1 MSFLSRAQVA
11 ILFLFGFAV
20 SVRSQTTETS
30 PRHITLDEA
39 VQLAVKHNHA
49 VRLAKYRVEE
59 TQHAKDAA
67 RSSYLPSLRNDSSA
81 AHLTDT
87 QFIAIPQGAL
97 GTAAGTPIPERTA
110 VLNQGGLTFVTS
122 GTQLTEPLLELWKV
136 RSANDIAAAETTAA
150 HNKAQDTENKV
161 ALQVHQLYYKILILQ
176 THRDAA
182 QARIRATEDLR
193 NERIQQ
199 VKYGATLE
207 QESIEARAQALDS
220 RQDFLTTELQLSD
233 IMLQL
238 NDAIGLP
245 LSTQLVLDP
254 AVERVRDSCE
264 RQDCLRVALD
274 SHPQIR
280 EARAVVDKASA
291 AVRLAKRQYIPDL
304 EAFAHYRYQENVPF
318 LARNFGTFG
327 IHFSYDLFDGGRR
340 NAEIGERRA
349 QLAQAQENL
358 ARIKDEIELH
368 VQTVYNKL
376 ERTRQMLKVSE
387 ELLSLRTE
395 VHRVSVQQEREG
407 TALAS
412 QVDEAAAQELYA
424 KTSLL
429 QSQLGYLEAQDEM
442 LEAEGLTP

>member
-1 MSFLSRAQVA
+1 MSFLSRALVA

-122 GTQLTEPLLELWKV
+122 GTQLTQPLLELWKV
-136 RSANDIAAAETTAA
+136 RSANDIAAEETTAA
-150 HNKAQDTENKV
+150 RNKAQDTKNKV
-161 ALQVHQLYYKILILQ
+161 ALQVHQLYYKVLILQ
-176 THRDAA
+176 AHRDAA

-220 RQDFLTTELQLSD
+220 RQDLLTTELQLSD

-280 EARAVVDKASA
+280 EARAVVEKASA
-291 AVRLAKRQYIPDL
+291 AVRLAKRQYLPDL

>member
-1 MSFLSRAQVA
+1 MSFRRGDLAV
-11 ILFLFGFAV
+11 ILFLSSFTV
-20 SVRSQTTETS
+20 PVRAQTTESS

-49 VRLAKYRVEE
+49 VRLATFHVEE
-59 TQHAKDAA
+59 KQHAKDAV
-67 RSSYLPSLRNDSSA
+67 RSSYLPSLRNDSVA

-87 QFIAIPQGAL
+87 QFVAIPQGSL
-97 GTAAGTPIPERTA
+97 GTAAGAPIPEHTSI
-110 VLNQGGLTFVTS
+110 LNQGGLTFITS
-122 GTQLTEPLLELWKV
+122 GTQLTQPLLELWKI
-136 RSANDIAAAETTAA
+136 RSANDVAAAETTVAR
-150 HNKAQDTENKV
+150 NKARDTENKV
-161 ALQVHQLYYKILILQ
+161 ALQVHQLYYRVLILQ

-182 QARIRATEDLR
+182 QAKIRATEDLR

-220 RQDFLTTELQLSD
+220 RQDLLTTELQLSD
-233 IMLQL
+233 VMMQL

-245 LSTQLVLDP
+245 LSSQLVLDP
-254 AVERVRDSCE
+254 AVEKVRDICGRE
-264 RQDCLRVALD
+264 ECLRAALD
-274 SHPQIR
+274 SHPEIR
-280 EARAVVDKASA
+280 EARAAVEKASA
-291 AVRLAKRQYIPDL
+291 AVRLAKRQYMPDL
-304 EAFAHYRYQENVPF
+304 EAFARYSYQDNVPF
-318 LARNFGTFG
+318 LARNFGSFG
-327 IHFSYDLFDGGRR
+327 VHFGYDLFDGGRR
-340 NAEIGERRA
+340 KAEIGERRA
-349 QLAQAQENL
+349 QLAQAEENL

-387 ELLSLRTE
+387 ELLALRTE
-395 VHRVSVQQEREG
+395 VHRVSVQQIREG
-407 TALAS
+407 TALPS

-429 QSQLGYLEAQDEM
+429 RSQLEYLEAQDEM